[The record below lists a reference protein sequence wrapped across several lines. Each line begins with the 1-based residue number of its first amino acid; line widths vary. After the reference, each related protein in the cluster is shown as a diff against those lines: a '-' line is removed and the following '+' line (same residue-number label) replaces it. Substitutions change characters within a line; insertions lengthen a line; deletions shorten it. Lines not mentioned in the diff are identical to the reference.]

1 MNIPF
6 QQTPNY
12 ALGPTKK
19 IAVVLHFTLG
29 AYKGAVEWLS
39 NANRPNRSSANYVI
53 GRNPGE
59 IVQLVKL
66 TDIAWHAGI
75 ISNPNERAKKIMLKN
90 LDGSYVNPNQ
100 YTIGIELAAGY
111 DVDKDGV
118 VEPNENDVTE
128 WQYELLTELIKSFTT
143 NSDTAFVLDPKNII
157 IHGDIA
163 DYKEKP
169 EVVRTELLKRLFP
182 MAAPSPTNK
191 EAIKSQIIS
200 LLNQL

>member
-6 QQTPNY
+6 QQSPNY
-12 ALGPTKK
+12 SVGPTKK
-19 IAVVLHFTLG
+19 TAVVLHFTLG
-29 AYKGAVEWLS
+29 AYRGAVEWLS
-39 NANRPNRSSANYVI
+39 NANRPNRSSAHFVI
-53 GRNPGE
+53 GRNAGE
-59 IVQLVKL
+59 AVQLVNVS
-66 TDIAWHAGI
+66 DIAWHAGV
-75 ISNPNERAKKIMLKN
+75 ISNPNDRAKRVMRKN
-90 LDGSYVNPNQ
+90 LDGSWVNPNQ

-111 DVDKDGV
+111 DVDQDGT

-128 WQYELLTELIKSFTT
+128 WQYQQLTELVKAFA
-143 NSDTAFVLDPKNII
+143 NNPDTAFVLDEKNII
-157 IHGDIA
+157 IHGDIT

-182 MAAPSPTNK
+182 VQPVNK

>member
-1 MNIPF
+1 MNILF

-12 ALGPTKK
+12 SIGPTKK
-19 IAVVLHFTLG
+19 VAIVLHLTLG
-29 AYKGAVEWLS
+29 AYSGAVSWLL
-39 NANRPNRSSANYVI
+39 NANRPNRSSSHFVI
-53 GRNPGE
+53 GRNEGE
-59 IVQLVKL
+59 ITQLVKL
-66 TDIAWHAGI
+66 SDIAWHAGNV
-75 ISNPNERAKKIMLKN
+75 SNPSERAKKVMLKN

-118 VEPNENDVTE
+118 VEPNENDITE
-128 WQYELLTELIKSFTT
+128 WQYQQLTELVKSFA
-143 NSDTAFVLDPKNII
+143 NNPETAFVLDPKNII

-169 EVVRTELLKRLFP
+169 EIVRSELIRRLFP
-182 MAAPSPTNK
+182 DVPTNK
-191 EAIKSQIIS
+191 EAIKSQIIN

>member
-6 QQTPNY
+6 KQTPNY
-12 ALGPTKK
+12 AVGPTKK
-19 IAVVLHFTLG
+19 IAVVLHLTLG
-29 AYKGAVEWLS
+29 AYAGAVDWLS
-39 NANRPNRSSANYVI
+39 NANRLNRSSAHFVI
-53 GRNPGE
+53 GRNQNE
-59 IVQLVKL
+59 IVQLVKI
-66 TDIAWHAGI
+66 TDIAWHAGNV
-75 ISNPNERAKKIMLKN
+75 SNPNDRAKKIMLKN

-111 DVDKDGV
+111 DVDHDGV

-128 WQYELLTELIKSFTT
+128 WQYQQLTELVKSFA
-143 NSDTAFVLDPKNII
+143 NNPDTAFVLDLKNII

-169 EVVRTELLKRLFP
+169 EIVRTELLKRLFP
-182 MAAPSPTNK
+182 VQPTDK
-191 EAIKSQIIS
+191 EVIKSQIIS

>member
-12 ALGPTKK
+12 AVGPTKK

-29 AYKGAVEWLS
+29 SYAGAVSWLS
-39 NANRPNRSSANYVI
+39 NANRPNRSSAHFVI
-53 GRNPGE
+53 GRKQGE
-59 IVQLVKL
+59 ITQLVKI
-66 TDIAWHAGI
+66 TDIAWHAGAI
-75 ISNPNERAKKIMLKN
+75 NNPNDRAKQIMLKN

-100 YTIGIELAAGY
+100 YTIGIELTAGY
-111 DVDKDGV
+111 DVDYDGV
-118 VEPNENDVTE
+118 VEPNENDITE
-128 WQYELLTELIKSFTT
+128 WQYEQLTELIKSFEN
-143 NSDTAFVLDPKNII
+143 NSDTAFALVPKNII

-169 EVVRTELLKRLFP
+169 EIVRTELLKRLFP
-182 MAAPSPTNK
+182 VELGNK

>member
-12 ALGPTKK
+12 APGPTKK
-19 IAVVLHFTLG
+19 IAVVLHLTLG
-29 AYKGAVEWLS
+29 AYSGAVEWLS
-39 NANRPNRSSANYVI
+39 NANRPNRSSAHFVI
-53 GRNPGE
+53 GRNQNE
-59 IVQLVKL
+59 IVQLVKV
-66 TDIAWHAGI
+66 TDIAWHAGV
-75 ISNPNERAKKIMLKN
+75 ISNPNDRAKKIMLKN

-111 DVDKDGV
+111 DVDHDGV
-118 VEPNENDVTE
+118 VESNENDITE
-128 WQYELLTELIKSFTT
+128 WQYQQLTELVKSFA
-143 NSDTAFVLDPKNII
+143 NNPDAAFVLDPKNII

-169 EVVRTELLKRLFP
+169 EVVRSELLKRLFP
-182 MAAPSPTNK
+182 TQPADK
-191 EAIKSQIIS
+191 EVIKSQILS

>member
-19 IAVVLHFTLG
+19 VVIVLHFTLG
-29 AYKGAVEWLS
+29 AYNGAVSWLM
-39 NANRPNRSSANYVI
+39 NANRPNRSSAHYVI
-53 GRNPGE
+53 GRKEGE
-59 IVQLVKL
+59 ITQLVKL
-66 TDIAWHAGI
+66 TDIAWHAGAV
-75 ISNPNERAKKIMLKN
+75 SNPNERARRVMKKN
-90 LDGSYVNPNQ
+90 LDGTWMNPNQ

-111 DVDKDGV
+111 DVDQDGA
-118 VEPNENDVTE
+118 VEPNENDITE
-128 WQYELLTELIKSFTT
+128 WQYNALTELVKSFP
-143 NSDTAFVLDPKNII
+143 NNADISFVLDEKNII
-157 IHGDIA
+157 VHGDIT

-169 EVVRTELLKRLFP
+169 EIVRTELLKRLFP
-182 MAAPSPTNK
+182 TQPVNK

>member
-1 MNIPF
+1 M
-6 QQTPNY
+6 
-12 ALGPTKK
+12 
-19 IAVVLHFTLG
+19 LHSTLG

-39 NANRPNRSSANYVI
+39 NANRPNRTSANYVI

-66 TDIAWHAGI
+66 TDIAWHAGA
-75 ISNPNERAKKIMLKN
+75 ISNPNERARKIMLKN

-128 WQYELLTELIKSFTT
+128 WQYEQLTELVKSFAT
-143 NSDTAFVLDPKNII
+143 NSDAAFILDPKNII
-157 IHGDIA
+157 IHGDIT

-169 EVVRTELLKRLFP
+169 EIVRTELLKRLFP
-182 MAAPSPTNK
+182 VVPQQPIANK
-191 EAIKSQIIS
+191 DAIKSQIIN